1 VSDIPTSL
9 GALVEDSRRL
19 VAALRRT
26 YGNPPDF
33 DHHIRNALS
42 AFLEVYP
49 PTVRKF
55 TLDAI
60 FGDD

>member
-1 VSDIPTSL
+1 MTDVPTSL
-9 GALVEDSRRL
+9 DALVKESRHI
-19 VAALRRT
+19 VARLRRT

-33 DHHIRNALS
+33 DHHIKHALS

-49 PTVRKF
+49 PQVRQF